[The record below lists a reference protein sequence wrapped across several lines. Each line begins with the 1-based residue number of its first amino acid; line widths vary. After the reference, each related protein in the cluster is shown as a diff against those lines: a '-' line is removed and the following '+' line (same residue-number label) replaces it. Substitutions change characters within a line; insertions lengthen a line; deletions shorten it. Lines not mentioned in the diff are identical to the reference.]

1 VSANGEKAVL
11 KKIIGRMLGCALL
24 LSYGGAA
31 SAFTL
36 ITFPPASQE
45 QASPSNTVTDSATL
59 QTQVQPVATTI
70 RSQVF
75 GHLRPRSGG
84 QRAQVGGLM
93 LAANAQGGTT
103 SDIYPLAAVTGDSSG
118 GGSGAGG
125 GNSESAWISAATN
138 SQENT
143 FSRTAFYGATHNLL
157 AGFDVTR
164 SEKYVL
170 GVSVG
175 NEASNYTTRF
185 NTGDQRVRGYS
196 VNPYFAY
203 LLSSTWSWDLILGYG
218 QFDTRQSRTLATLVG
233 PVAVDSD
240 FSSKRSFAATNLAN
254 VSTWGDLKITGS
266 LGYLGS
272 RRQSDAYTESNG
284 SAVDSA
290 KQTSKQWNLLG
301 EAAYGRGNSEGFFG
315 ATYEHNRNAD
325 KIVFSSGEQPANDPS
340 SVVLTAGLRYF
351 GRGMSA
357 NFVFN
362 RRVGQEQFNEYG
374 FAMLLRF
381 DL

>member
-1 VSANGEKAVL
+1 MI
-11 KKIIGRMLGCALL
+11 KINKILGTILGCAS

-31 SAFTL
+31 FAFTL
-36 ITFPPASQE
+36 IIIPPASQE
-45 QASPSNTVTDSATL
+45 QGSPGNTVTDSTTL
-59 QTQVQPVATTI
+59 QTQVQPIATTI

-93 LAANAQGGTT
+93 LAANARGDTT
-103 SDIYPLAAVTGDSSG
+103 SDAGLLAAAPGDSG
-118 GGSGAGG
+118 GGSGGA
-125 GNSESAWISAATN
+125 GNSESAWISAGTN

-157 AGFDVTR
+157 AGFDLTR
-164 SEKYVL
+164 SDKYVL

-185 NTGDQRVRGYS
+185 NSGDQRVRGYT

-203 LLSSTWSWDLILGYG
+203 LLSNTWSWDVILGYG
-218 QFDTRQSRTLATLVG
+218 QFDTRQSRTLATGVG
-233 PVAVDSD
+233 PLAVDSD
-240 FSSKRSFAATNLAN
+240 FSSKRSFAATNLTN
-254 VSTWGDLKITGS
+254 VSTWGNLKITGS

-272 RRQSDAYTESNG
+272 KRTSDAYTESAAG
-284 SAVDSA
+284 STVDTVDTA

-301 EAAYGRGNSEGFFG
+301 EAAYGSGASEGFFG
-315 ATYEHNRNAD
+315 ANYEHNRTD
-325 KIVFSSGEQPANDPS
+325 KLQFTSGEQPANDPS

-362 RRVGQEQFNEYG
+362 RRVGLQQVSEHG
-374 FAMLLRF
+374 FAMMLRF

>member
-1 VSANGEKAVL
+1 VL
-11 KKIIGRMLGCALL
+11 KKHLGRILGCAL

-31 SAFTL
+31 FAFTL
-36 ITFPPASQE
+36 ITIPPASQE
-45 QASPSNTVTDSATL
+45 QASPSNTVTDSSTL
-59 QTQVQPVATTI
+59 QTQVQPVAAAI

-93 LAANAQGGTT
+93 LAANATPGTR
-103 SDIYPLAAVTGDSSG
+103 SDVDYLAAAGDSSVA
-118 GGSGAGG
+118 GSGAGG
-125 GNSESAWISAATN
+125 DSESAWISAATN

-157 AGFDVTR
+157 AGFDLTR
-164 SEKYVL
+164 SDRYVL
-170 GVSVG
+170 GVSFG

-203 LLSSTWSWDLILGYG
+203 LLSSTWSWDVILGYG
-218 QFDTRQSRTLATLVG
+218 QFDTRQSRTLASLAG

-254 VSTWGDLKITGS
+254 VQTWGDLKITGS

-315 ATYEHNRNAD
+315 ATYEHNRNPE
-325 KIVFSSGEQPANDPS
+325 KIEFASGEQPANDPS

>member
-1 VSANGEKAVL
+1 VL

-24 LSYGGAA
+24 LYGGTAF
-31 SAFTL
+31 AFTL
-36 ITFPPASQE
+36 VAPPPASTTPQE
-45 QASPSNTVTDSATL
+45 QISPSNTITDSTTL
-59 QTQVQPVATTI
+59 QTQVQPIATAI

-93 LAANAQGGTT
+93 LAANAAPGTR
-103 SDIYPLAAVTGDSSG
+103 SDVDYLAAAGDSSG
-118 GGSGAGG
+118 AGGGAGG
-125 GNSESAWISAATN
+125 GNSESAWVSTATN

-143 FSRTAFYGATHNLL
+143 FSRTAFYGATHSLL
-157 AGFDVTR
+157 TGFDLTR
-164 SEKYVL
+164 SDKYVL
-170 GVSVG
+170 GVSIG

-218 QFDTRQSRTLATLVG
+218 RFDTRQTRT
-233 PVAVDSD
+233 VAMNAAPAALTSSVDSD
-240 FSSKRSFAATNLAN
+240 FSSRRSFAATNLAN
-254 VSTWGDLKITGS
+254 VSTWGDLKLTGS

-272 RRQSDAYTESNG
+272 KRQSDAYMESDG
-284 SAVDSA
+284 SAVGRARQISR
-290 KQTSKQWNLLG
+290 QWNLLG
-301 EAAYGRGNSEGFFG
+301 EAAYGRGSSEGFFG
-315 ATYEHNRNAD
+315 ATYEHNRSPD
-325 KIVFSSGEQPANDPS
+325 KIEFSSGEQPANDPS
-340 SVVLTAGLRYF
+340 SVVFTAGLRYF

-357 NFVFN
+357 SFVLN
-362 RRVGQEQFNEYG
+362 RRVGQQQFSEHG
-374 FAMLLRF
+374 VAMLLRF

>member
-1 VSANGEKAVL
+1 VL
-11 KKIIGRMLGCALL
+11 KKITGRMLGCALL

-45 QASPSNTVTDSATL
+45 QASPSNTVTDSTTL
-59 QTQVQPVATTI
+59 QTQVQPIAASI

-75 GHLRPRSGG
+75 GHLRPRSGS

-93 LAANAQGGTT
+93 LAANVPAGTR
-103 SDIYPLAAVTGDSSG
+103 SDVDYLAAAGDSSAG
-118 GGSGAGG
+118 GGGAGG
-125 GNSESAWISAATN
+125 GNSESAWISTATN

-157 AGFDVTR
+157 AGFDLTR
-164 SEKYVL
+164 SDKYVL

-203 LLSSTWSWDLILGYG
+203 LLSNTWSWDVILGYG

-233 PVAVDSD
+233 PLAVESD

-254 VSTWGDLKITGS
+254 VSTWGDLKLTGS

-272 RRQSDAYTESNG
+272 RHWPG
-284 SAVDSA
+284 S
-290 KQTSKQWNLLG
+290 
-301 EAAYGRGNSEGFFG
+301 
-315 ATYEHNRNAD
+315 
-325 KIVFSSGEQPANDPS
+325 
-340 SVVLTAGLRYF
+340 
-351 GRGMSA
+351 
-357 NFVFN
+357 
-362 RRVGQEQFNEYG
+362 
-374 FAMLLRF
+374 
-381 DL
+381 

>member
-1 VSANGEKAVL
+1 ML
-11 KKIIGRMLGCALL
+11 KKFLARILGCAL

-31 SAFTL
+31 LAFTL
-36 ITFPPASQE
+36 ITIPPASQE
-45 QASPSNTVTDSATL
+45 QASPSNTVTDSTTL
-59 QTQVQPVATTI
+59 QTQVQPIATTI

-75 GHLRPRSGG
+75 GHLRPPAART
-84 QRAQVGGLM
+84 RAQVGGLM
-93 LAANAQGGTT
+93 LAANARGDTT
-103 SDIYPLAAVTGDSSG
+103 SDVNTLAALGDSSG
-118 GGSGAGG
+118 AGSGASGG
-125 GNSESAWISAATN
+125 SESAWISTATN

-157 AGFDVTR
+157 AGFDLTR
-164 SEKYVL
+164 SGRYVL

-203 LLSSTWSWDLILGYG
+203 LLSNTWSWDLILGHG
-218 QFDTRQSRTLATLVG
+218 RFDTRQSRALASLAG

-284 SAVDSA
+284 NAVDSA
-290 KQTSKQWNLLG
+290 KQTARQWNVLG

-315 ATYEHNRNAD
+315 ATYEHNRNRD
-325 KIVFSSGEQPANDPS
+325 KVEFSSGEQPANDPS

-362 RRVGQEQFNEYG
+362 RRVGQQQFSEHG
-374 FAMLLRF
+374 VAMMLRF

>member
-1 VSANGEKAVL
+1 MH
-11 KKIIGRMLGCALL
+11 KKILGRILGCVL

-31 SAFTL
+31 LAFTL
-36 ITFPPASQE
+36 ITIPPASQE
-45 QASPSNTVTDSATL
+45 QGSPSNTITDSTTL
-59 QTQVQPVATTI
+59 QTQVQPVAATI

-75 GHLRPRSGG
+75 GHLRPRGA
-84 QRAQVGGLM
+84 QRGAQAGDLK
-93 LAANAQGGTT
+93 LAANAYAGSA
-103 SDIYPLAAVTGDSSG
+103 SDVNYLAAAAGDSSSA
-118 GGSGAGG
+118 GSGSG
-125 GNSESAWISAATN
+125 GNGEAAWISTATN

-157 AGFDVTR
+157 AGFDLTR
-164 SEKYVL
+164 SDKYVL

-185 NTGDQRVRGYS
+185 NTGDQRIRGYS

-203 LLSSTWSWDLILGYG
+203 LLSSTWSWDVILGHG
-218 QFDTRQSRTLATLVG
+218 QFDTRQSRTLASLGGT
-233 PVAVDSD
+233 VAVDSD
-240 FSSKRSFAATNLAN
+240 FSSKRSFAATNLTN

-272 RRQSDAYTESNG
+272 RRQSDAYTESNNN
-284 SAVDSA
+284 AVDSA

-301 EAAYGRGNSEGFFG
+301 ETAYGRGNSEGFFG
-315 ATYEHNRNAD
+315 AAYEHNRNRD
-325 KIVFSSGEQPANDPS
+325 KVEFSSGEQPANDPS

-357 NFVFN
+357 SFVFN
-362 RRVGQEQFNEYG
+362 RRVGQEQFSEHG
-374 FAMLLRF
+374 VAMLLRF